1 MSRGK
6 LPEGVGKKI
15 VEALKKQAELD
26 LKPELQQE
34 NQLNIENQENID
46 INDQQINQI
55 EETSINNDNE
65 SLFPAQKENIDET
78 INQNYPPPEP
88 LDDSINK
95 NSFNIDFSKQSKAF
109 SSFEKKQADKTFYN
123 KPLSQQFNSK
133 PMFSLKDEP
142 KISMDKS
149 LETRWN
155 FNSSFDSSKDTLN
168 SFADPLN
175 MSIPESKDFDVP
187 TNVAV
192 LRNLIKQ
199 LPSGV
204 AKQTGAQIIRQTLE
218 ALGISMSS
226 VLNEAQGVQDS
237 LNDSIRECM
246 STIQEYKNQMM
257 VLEKQAQDYQR
268 QVSQL
273 NDLISL
279 FIMTDKK

>member
-26 LKPELQQE
+26 LKPELQE
-34 NQLNIENQENID
+34 NQLNAENQENID

-55 EETSINNDNE
+55 EETSINNDND
-65 SLFPAQKENIDET
+65 SLISAQKDNTEEIT
-78 INQNYPPPEP
+78 TQTYPNPEP
-88 LDDSINK
+88 LEDSINK
-95 NSFNIDFSKQSKAF
+95 NSFNIDFSKPSKDF
-109 SSFEKKQADKTFYN
+109 SNFEKTQADKTVYN
-123 KPLSQQFNSK
+123 KPISQQFNSK

-155 FNSSFDSSKDTLN
+155 FNSSFDSSKDTNLH
-168 SFADPLN
+168 SFTEPLS
-175 MSIPESKDFDVP
+175 MSIQESKDFDVP